1 MENPRYDF
9 SPIVDRPPL
18 RWPNGARVAVWVIP
32 NVEYFEFD
40 LPGTTFRPPPREM
53 PDVIN
58 YSWRDYGPR
67 VGIWRTM
74 DTLDRFGIRGTA
86 ALNSLVCR
94 HHPRIVE
101 EMLKRD
107 WELMGHGTTNSRS
120 IVGLSEDAERELIQS
135 TLREIRECT
144 GQTPRG
150 WLSPGLGETY
160 KTPDLLAEAGIQYVC
175 DWVADDQPFVIKVRR
190 GTLLAMPYTVELND
204 IPLFIGQNRT
214 GQQYFE
220 TIRDQF
226 DILYREGEANGR
238 VMAISLHPFL
248 VGVPHRL
255 KYLER
260 ALEYISRH
268 SGVWLATGGEIA
280 DSYLRGRSETPADD

>member
-1 MENPRYDF
+1 VPP
-9 SPIVDRPPL
+9 SAGIVIQG
-18 RWPNGARVAVWVIP
+18 NGAPITAPGQVWLR
-32 NVEYFEFD
+32 D
-40 LPGTTFRPPPREM
+40 GTTATIAAPSPS
-53 PDVIN
+53 PDPVN
-58 YSWRDYGPR
+58 P
-67 VGIWRTM
+67 
-74 DTLDRFGIRGTA
+74 
-86 ALNSLVCR
+86 
-94 HHPRIVE
+94 
-101 EMLKRD
+101 
-107 WELMGHGTTNSRS
+107 
-120 IVGLSEDAERELIQS
+120 
-135 TLREIRECT
+135 
-144 GQTPRG
+144 
-150 WLSPGLGETY
+150 
-160 KTPDLLAEAGIQYVC
+160 AGIQYVC